1 MALVFYGY
9 GYPSEDAPK
18 VDQYVDTSTGQLFY
32 NMLRG
37 DSENGFYREMVP
49 TGKTWEYQNVA
60 DPSGKPIYGTQGYR
74 PPESQSDE
82 GGMSIKS
89 ETAGY
94 TEAGYQLGDI
104 SNPNNPETKL
114 ANYAASKGY
123 PPKYDP
129 NYGWVIPSSAPVNA
143 IRESYA
149 AQFRGGG
156 GFINQLLDAGLP
168 LNLMMA
174 AVTGGALGGASLGT
188 TIGTELGLTGTA
200 ATTVGNAI
208 VSGVQNLAATG
219 DLNSAIVSAVASG
232 AGGLT
237 AQEAAAQ
244 LPAGTDPSL
253 VRAVS
258 GASGGAVGSA
268 IRGQDIAQGALVGG
282 ISPVI
287 SDIITSGEDVTRPIT
302 PAPDQ
307 GGVPTPPPVQIPETP
322 VETTAE
328 VPAGRITDQEVIQ
341 QIQPKTDVTA
351 PIEPVESTIDT
362 EAVIPVGETPAVA
375 PEAPATQEAVAPEV
389 PVAPVDTTQELP
401 SAVTTLP
408 EVEVTAESETPTRD
422 QQILD
427 LTGLAPREQVSPII
441 DVAPTRTLP
450 PSDQTL
456 PEVEVTAERE
466 IEPEDQ
472 QIISLT
478 GLLPKQ
484 PVTTLPEVEVTAD
497 REIEPE
503 QVDPFVDIAPPSD
516 EGITEVFPAPEEDFE
531 PYPEKKSD
539 YTREIS
545 TLLNY
550 LLSDRGRG
558 GVGGRTYD
566 LGGGGGGPGSQ
577 ALAQALR
584 VDAGAPI
591 FGGEKKGKRSNVW
604 NIESLRTKD
613 ETGA

>member
-49 TGKTWEYQNVA
+49 TGKTWEHQNVA

-94 TEAGYQLGDI
+94 TDAGYQLGDI
-104 SNPNNPETKL
+104 SNPNNPETRL
-114 ANYAASKGY
+114 ANYSASKGY

-208 VSGVQNLAATG
+208 VAGVQNLAATG

-237 AQEAAAQ
+237 GQEAAAQ
-244 LPAGTDPSL
+244 LPAGTDPTL
-253 VRAVS
+253 VRAVA
-258 GASGGAVGSA
+258 GATSGAVGSA
-268 IRGQDIAQGALVGG
+268 IRGGDVEQGALVGG
-282 ISPVI
+282 VAPVI
-287 SDIITSGEDVTRPIT
+287 SDIITSGEDVTRPLT

-307 GGVPTPPPVQIPETP
+307 SGVPTPPPVQIPETP
-322 VETTAE
+322 VETTTE
-328 VPAGRITDQEVIQ
+328 VPTGPITDQEVIQ

-351 PIEPVESTIDT
+351 PVEPVTPTTTSEVV
-362 EAVIPVGETPAVA
+362 APVVETPVVS
-375 PEAPATQEAVAPEV
+375 PETPTTQEAVAPITQEAVTPEV
-389 PVAPVDTTQELP
+389 VAPVSPVVSETPAAIDQPITDQEVLQQIQTPETPVAPVEPTKELTP
-401 SAVTTLP
+401 AVQTLP
-408 EVEVTAESETPTRD
+408 EVEVTAEPEKPTID

-427 LTGLAPREQVSPII
+427 LTGLAP
-441 DVAPTRTLP
+441 
-450 PSDQTL
+450 
-456 PEVEVTAERE
+456 
-466 IEPEDQ
+466 
-472 QIISLT
+472 
-478 GLLPKQ
+478 KQ
-484 PVTTLPEVEVTAD
+484 PVQTIAEIPEGT
-497 REIEPE
+497 
-503 QVDPFVDIAPPSD
+503 
-516 EGITEVFPAPEEDFE
+516 PAPEEDFE

-539 YTREIS
+539 YTKEIS
-545 TLLNY
+545 TLLNT
-550 LLSDRGRG
+550 LLG
-558 GVGGRTYD
+558 GGGGGGIGARSYD
-566 LGGGGGGPGSQ
+566 LGGGGGVGSQ

-591 FGGEKKGKRSNVW
+591 FGGEKKGKRRNVW